1 MDPGG
6 YRGRTAIIAREEW
19 CQVIRLVISN
29 QRGGVAKTTSVANF
43 ARYLADRGKRVLVID
58 TDPQGSIGTVLGLK
72 PAKYLHDFVVYN
84 HLFKDCIVEACP
96 GVDVLCGNRETVK
109 TEGHLM
115 GQVARE
121 FVFNNLFTQ
130 VEKGYDA
137 VLIDV
142 APSINLLQTCAMVY
156 GKSLLIPVSMDPLSL
171 QGAAASIE
179 TARML
184 SSLIGIEI
192 QPVALLPVMVD
203 RRLQITEVVMESLK
217 DLSVRTRIPML
228 HGIRTD
234 TTVTKCNRAKR
245 FLADFEPRSKA
256 LEDYNVAF
264 EELSNLLNGQPGK
277 DQDEIQEAA
286 GPARA

>member
-1 MDPGG
+1 M
-6 YRGRTAIIAREEW
+6 
-19 CQVIRLVISN
+19 IRLVISN
-29 QRGGVAKTTSVANF
+29 QRGGVAKTTTVAVF

-72 PAKYLHDFVVYN
+72 PTKYLHDFVVYN

-121 FVFNNLFTQ
+121 FVFKNLFTQ
-130 VEKGYDA
+130 VETGYDA

-142 APSINLLQTCAMVY
+142 APSINLMQTCAMVY

-184 SSLIGIEI
+184 NSLIRIEI

-203 RRLQITEVVMESLK
+203 RRLQITEVVSASLK
-217 DLSVRTRIPML
+217 DLSVRTRIPLL

-234 TTVTKCNRAKR
+234 TTVTKCNRAKK

-256 LEDYNVAF
+256 LEDYQTAF
-264 EELSNLLNGQPGK
+264 EELLNLLHGELRK
-277 DQDEIQEAA
+277 DQDEVQETA

>member
-1 MDPGG
+1 MDARRR
-6 YRGRTAIIAREEW
+6 RGRTAITAREKRS
-19 CQVIRLVISN
+19 QVIRLVISN
-29 QRGGVAKTTSVANF
+29 QRGGVAKTTTVANF

-84 HLFKDCIVEACP
+84 HLFKDCIVEACR

-192 QPVALLPVMVD
+192 QPVGLLPVMVD

-245 FLADFEPRSKA
+245 FLTDFEPRSKA

-264 EELSNLLNGQPGK
+264 EELLNLLNGQPGK

-286 GPARA
+286 SPARA

>member
-1 MDPGG
+1 
-6 YRGRTAIIAREEW
+6 
-19 CQVIRLVISN
+19 
-29 QRGGVAKTTSVANF
+29 
-43 ARYLADRGKRVLVID
+43 
-58 TDPQGSIGTVLGLK
+58 
-72 PAKYLHDFVVYN
+72 
-84 HLFKDCIVEACP
+84 
-96 GVDVLCGNRETVK
+96 
-109 TEGHLM
+109 M

-130 VEKGYDA
+130 VETGYDA

-142 APSINLLQTCAMVY
+142 APSINLMQTCAMVY

-184 SSLIGIEI
+184 NSLIRIEI

-203 RRLQITEVVMESLK
+203 RRLQITEVVTASLK
-217 DLSVRTRIPML
+217 DLSVRTRIPLL

-234 TTVTKCNRAKR
+234 TTVTKCNRAKT

-256 LEDYNVAF
+256 LEDYQIAF
-264 EELSNLLNGQPGK
+264 DELLNLLHGEPRKN
-277 DQDEIQEAA
+277 QDEIQETA